1 MLRNFEIKTTFP
13 AYFNFTQL
21 NIWEKYAMG
30 EGDELLRAD
39 GVFSGLVITL
49 YNPKTKRGIVAHI
62 SGKDD
67 GEWDPENVIDTL
79 LKKMSKD
86 VDIDCKRIQASLTG
100 EGISPLFGIRM
111 SDKVEDKIQELGIS
125 LIGRDLERWM
135 GEKIV
140 FLHCNSGKVEVY
152 RI

>member
-1 MLRNFEIKTTFP
+1 MLRNFEIKTVFP

-21 NIWEKYAMG
+21 KIWEKYATG

-39 GVFSGLVITL
+39 GVFSGLVITM
-49 YNPKTKRGIVAHI
+49 YDPKTKRGAVAHI

-67 GEWDPENVIDTL
+67 GKWDPENVIDTL
-79 LKKMSKD
+79 LRKMSED

-100 EGISPLFGIRM
+100 EGLSPPFGIRM
-111 SDKVEDKIQELGIS
+111 SDKVEDKIRELRIN

-140 FLHCNSGKVEVY
+140 FLNCKNGKVEVY

>member
-1 MLRNFEIKTTFP
+1 MNENFEIKNMLP

-21 NIWEKYAMG
+21 KIWEKYTTG

-49 YNPKTKRGIVAHI
+49 YDPETKRGVVAHI

-67 GEWDPENVIDTL
+67 GEWSPKNVIDTL
-79 LKKMSKD
+79 LRKMSED
-86 VDIDCKRIQASLTG
+86 VAIDCRRIQASLTG
-100 EGISPLFGIRM
+100 EGLSPLFGIRM
-111 SDKVEDKIQELGIS
+111 SEKVEDKIYELGIN

-140 FLHCNSGKVEVY
+140 FLNCRNGKVEVY

>member
-1 MLRNFEIKTTFP
+1 MNENFEIKNMLP
-13 AYFNFTQL
+13 AYFSFTQL
-21 NIWEKYAMG
+21 KTWEKYATG

-49 YNPKTKRGIVAHI
+49 YDPETRRGAVARI
-62 SGKDD
+62 SGKDE
-67 GEWDPENVIDTL
+67 GEWDPKNVIDTL
-79 LKKMSKD
+79 LRKMSEDAK
-86 VDIDCKRIQASLTG
+86 IDCRRIQASLTG
-100 EGISPLFGIRM
+100 EGLSPLFGIRM
-111 SDKVEDKIQELGIS
+111 SDKVEDKIQELRIN

-140 FLHCNSGKVEVY
+140 FLNCKNGKVEVY